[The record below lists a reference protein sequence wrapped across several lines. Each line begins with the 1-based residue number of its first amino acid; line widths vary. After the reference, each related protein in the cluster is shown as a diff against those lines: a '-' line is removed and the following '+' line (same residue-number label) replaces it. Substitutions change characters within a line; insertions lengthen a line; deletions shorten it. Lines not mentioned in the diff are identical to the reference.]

1 MVSVSFAQ
9 NPGRRGLVETP
20 LRKTDSL
27 REQKYIFAMV
37 TLTGS
42 MIVSGWSLL
51 FFGTA
56 IVALT
61 GGMVGGCWSLLA
73 SQRRVSPGQDQP
85 LGSLRDVVCEMPEVG
100 IARALDVEGATA
112 GVLDRIVVV
121 QHDADH
127 DLGVLEQKQKGVD
140 AIDGSCSVTL

>member
-1 MVSVSFAQ
+1 
-9 NPGRRGLVETP
+9 
-20 LRKTDSL
+20 
-27 REQKYIFAMV
+27 MV

-61 GGMVGGCWSLLA
+61 GGMIGGCWSLLA
-73 SQRRVSPGQDQP
+73 SQRRVSPGQGQP
-85 LGSLRDVVCEMPEVG
+85 LGSLRNVVCEMPSEVG

-112 GVLDRIVVV
+112 GALDCIVVV
-121 QHDADH
+121 QQHDADDH
-127 DLGVLEQKQKGVD
+127 DLGVLEQKGVD